1 MKKFLFSIG
10 LVTVLNSCIVGTAAK
25 VVTTAG
31 KVAVGAVKTTVKG
44 INWTLKKANGKINED
59 RLNGKWK
66 IVGYYKGNFE
76 EFSAQSNPINY
87 FSCTS
92 GDELYEFKMNKE
104 KFFHYTC
111 GNSEPIKYKLE
122 YSFDKNPET
131 GNKENMITYGP
142 SYFTII
148 DVTNEHLALEGYFV
162 YEDGIKMKSICLLDK
177 IK

>member
-1 MKKFLFSIG
+1 MKKIFLSLCIFTIF
-10 LVTVLNSCIVGTAAK
+10 NSCIVSTAVSALST
-25 VVTTAG
+25 VG

-44 INWTLKKANGKINED
+44 ISWSIKKANGKINED

-76 EFSAQSNPINY
+76 EFSAQVNPVNY

-92 GDELYEFKMNKE
+92 GDEFYEFKMNRE

-111 GNSEPIKYKLE
+111 GTSEPIKYKLK
-122 YSFDKNPET
+122 YSFEKNPET

-162 YEDGIKMKSICLLDK
+162 QENGIEVKSICLLDK
-177 IK
+177 MD